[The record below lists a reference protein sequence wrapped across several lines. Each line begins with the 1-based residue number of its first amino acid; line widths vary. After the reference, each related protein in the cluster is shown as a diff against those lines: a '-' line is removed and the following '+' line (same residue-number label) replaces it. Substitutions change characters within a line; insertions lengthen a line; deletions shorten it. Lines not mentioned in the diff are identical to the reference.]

1 MARIEIL
8 GTTYEIDGAPADSY
22 FGHFAGTGKYTDD
35 LTEFLRRTI
44 HRNFVCVDVGANIG
58 LTSIFMA
65 ACAPDVRVL
74 AIEPSPTT
82 FLSLQT
88 NIARSGFRGIE
99 ALPVAIAARDGTA
112 EFLDLPGFLAGSHL
126 VGAAPGHP
134 TAAGVIPTVVRCTT
148 LDELDRASPL
158 GRLDLLK
165 IDAEGAELPILSGAT
180 GVLAKYRPITV
191 VEFNAYVLVTLQGL
205 TADAFLDALF
215 RIFDEVLV
223 IDKGSG
229 ETRRIDDTRESRA
242 AFIASN
248 TAGGGIDNLA
258 CTFRQAGTTRSL
270 QDPDL
275 RR

>member
-1 MARIEIL
+1 MARIDIL
-8 GTTYEIDGAPADSY
+8 GTTYEIDGTPEDSY

-35 LTEFLRRTI
+35 LTEFLRRTVRA
-44 HRNFVCVDVGANIG
+44 HFVCVDVGANIG

-65 ACAPDVRVL
+65 ACAPDVRVI

-82 FLSLQT
+82 FASLRT

-134 TAAGVIPTVVRCTT
+134 TAAGVVPSVVRCTT
-148 LDELDRASPL
+148 LDELDRTTPF

-180 GVLAKYRPITV
+180 RVLARYRPVTV

-205 TADAFLDALF
+205 SGDAFLDALF
-215 RIFDEVLV
+215 RTFDDVHV

-229 ETRRIDDTRESRA
+229 ETRRIDDSPASRA
-242 AFIASN
+242 AFLASN
-248 TAGGGIDNLA
+248 ADGGGIDNLA
-258 CTFRQAGTTRSL
+258 CTFR
-270 QDPDL
+270 
-275 RR
+275 